1 MYAVVDLETTGS
13 HPSHDNI
20 IEIAVYL
27 HNGET
32 VTDQFCSLLNPGHPI
47 PPFISKLTGIT
58 NEMVA
63 DAPSFSD
70 IAQQLSEFIKGRI
83 FVAHNVQFDHSFLK
97 QSLIRHGYDL
107 EGEMLCTIKAGRAL
121 VPGLASYKLSSLC
134 RSLDIQLIN
143 AHRAYADA
151 LATAHVLT
159 VLNER
164 ANGNLQ
170 PYHYQKEARKNP
182 SRIPEESLDA
192 LPSQA
197 GILFFSAE
205 NGEILLVSG
214 SSNIRKKAWSL
225 VKRFHHKR
233 LLPLATEATSV
244 SYEITGSEI
253 LASVLEIQHCKV
265 SKPKFNRSHKGYE
278 SRCVI
283 TDIVDDQGLLHLQI
297 TSHKPG
303 ENRYRT
309 FSSNTEARKILKE
322 AQKKFNIINEY
333 NTGMSKLQL
342 DDLPSHNQ
350 KSEKALEWI
359 SGGKKTV
366 IVHDKLTQSGEHTLF
381 WLEDEVVIGYTTLGV
396 RETLPSHESLREQ
409 LILLPDD
416 PAIYRTISRQVSRG
430 KIRKITKV
438 EQA

>member
-27 HNGET
+27 HDGEN
-32 VTDQFCSLLNPGHPI
+32 VTDKFCSLLNPGHPI

-58 NEMVA
+58 NDMVA
-63 DAPSFSD
+63 NAPTFSD
-70 IAQQLSEFIKGRI
+70 IAQQLSEFLRGRV

-97 QSLIRHGYDL
+97 QSLLRHGHDL
-107 EGEMLCTIKAGRAL
+107 ECEMLCTIKAGRAL
-121 VPGLASYKLSSLC
+121 IPGLASYKLSSLC
-134 RSLDIQLIN
+134 KALDIQLNN

-164 ANGNLQ
+164 AKGNLN
-170 PYHYQKEARKNP
+170 PYHYQKEVRKNP

-197 GILFFSAE
+197 GLLFFLAE
-205 NGEILLVSG
+205 NGEVLLVSG

-233 LLPLATEATSV
+233 LLPLATEAASV

-253 LASVLEIQHCKV
+253 LASVLEIQNCKD
-265 SKPKFNRSHKGYE
+265 SKPKFNRLNKGFE

-283 TDIVDDQGLLHLQI
+283 TDVVDDQGLLHLQI
-297 TSHKPG
+297 ASHKTG
-303 ENRYRT
+303 GNRYRT
-309 FSSNTEARKILKE
+309 FSSNTEARRILKE
-322 AQKKFNIINEY
+322 AQKKFNIINEF
-333 NTGMSKLQL
+333 NTGASKLQL
-342 DDLPSHNQ
+342 DDLPTHNE

-359 SGGKKTV
+359 SGGRKTL
-366 IVHDKLTQSGEHTLF
+366 ILHDKLAQSGEHTLF
-381 WLEDEVVIGYTTLGV
+381 WLEDEVVKGYKTMGV
-396 RETLPSHESLREQ
+396 RETLTSHETLREQ
-409 LILLPDD
+409 LISLPDD

-430 KIRKITKV
+430 KVRKITKV

>member
-63 DAPSFSD
+63 NAPSFSE
-70 IAQQLSEFIKGRI
+70 IALQLSELLKGRI

-97 QSLIRHGYDL
+97 QSLLRHGHDL

-121 VPGLASYKLSSLC
+121 IPGLASYKLSSLC
-134 RSLDIQLIN
+134 RALDIQLNN

-151 LATAHVLT
+151 LATANVLT

-164 ANGNLQ
+164 ANGNLK
-170 PYHYQKEARKNP
+170 PYHYQKEVRKNP

-197 GILFFSAE
+197 GLVFFAAD
-205 NGEILLVSG
+205 NGETILVSG

-233 LLPLATEATSV
+233 LLPLATEAVNV

-253 LASVLEIQHCKV
+253 LATVLEIQHCKDP
-265 SKPKFNRSHKGYE
+265 KPKFNRSHKGYE
-278 SRCVI
+278 SRSMI
-283 TDIVDDQGLLHLQI
+283 TDMVDNEGLLHLQI
-297 TSHKPG
+297 ANHKPG

-309 FSSNTEARKILKE
+309 FSSNTEARRVLKD
-322 AQKKFNIINEY
+322 AIKKFNIINEN
-333 NTGMSKLQL
+333 NTGLSRLQL
-342 DDLPSHNQ
+342 DDVSTHNQ
-350 KSEKALEWI
+350 KSEMALEWI
-359 SGGKKTV
+359 ADGKKTL
-366 IVHDKLTQSGEHTLF
+366 IVHDKLTQGGEHTLF
-381 WLEDEVVIGYTTLGV
+381 WIEDEVVKGYKTLGI
-396 RETLPSHESLREQ
+396 RENLPSHESLREQ
-409 LILLPDD
+409 LISLPDD
-416 PAIYRTISRQVSRG
+416 PAIYRAISRQISRG

-438 EQA
+438 E

>member
-27 HNGET
+27 HDGDN
-32 VTDQFCSLLNPGHPI
+32 VTDQFCSLLNPGHLI

-58 NEMVA
+58 NDMVA
-63 DAPSFSD
+63 DAPTFSD

-97 QSLIRHGYDL
+97 QSLLRHGLYL

-121 VPGLASYKLSSLC
+121 IPGLASYKLSSLC
-134 RSLDIQLIN
+134 KALDIQLNN

-164 ANGNLQ
+164 AKGNLT
-170 PYHYQKEARKNP
+170 PYHYQKEVRKNP
-182 SRIPEESLDA
+182 SRVPEESLDA

-197 GILFFSAE
+197 GLLFFLSE
-205 NGEILLVSG
+205 NGEVLLVSG

-233 LLPLATEATSV
+233 LLPLATEAASV

-253 LASVLEIQHCKV
+253 LASVLEIQHCKD
-265 SKPKFNRSHKGYE
+265 SKPKFNRSYKGYE

-283 TDIVDDQGLLHLQI
+283 TDVVDNQGLLHLQI
-297 TSHKPG
+297 ANHKTG

-309 FSSNTEARKILKE
+309 FSSNTEARRILNE
-322 AQKKFNIINEY
+322 AQKKFNIINEF
-333 NTGMSKLQL
+333 NTGASKLQL
-342 DDLPSHNQ
+342 DDLPTHNE

-359 SGGKKTV
+359 SAGRKTL
-366 IVHDKLTQSGEHTLF
+366 ILHDKLTQSGEHTLF
-381 WLEDEVVIGYTTLGV
+381 LLEDEVVKGYKTLGV
-396 RETLPSHESLREQ
+396 RETLTSHETLREQ
-409 LILLPDD
+409 LISLPDD
-416 PAIYRTISRQVSRG
+416 PGIYRTISRHVSRG

>member
-27 HNGET
+27 HDGDS

-63 DAPSFSD
+63 DAPTFSD

-97 QSLIRHGYDL
+97 QSLLRHGHDL

-121 VPGLASYKLSSLC
+121 IPGLASYKLSSLC
-134 RSLDIQLIN
+134 KALDIQLNN

-159 VLNER
+159 VLNDR
-164 ANGNLQ
+164 AKGNLI
-170 PYHYQKEARKNP
+170 PYHYQKDVRKNP

-197 GILFFSAE
+197 GLLFFKTE
-205 NGEILLVSG
+205 NGDILLVSG

-233 LLPLATEATSV
+233 LLPLATEAASV
-244 SYEITGSEI
+244 SYKITGSEI
-253 LASVLEIQHCKV
+253 LASVLEIQHCKE
-265 SKPKFNRSHKGYE
+265 SKPKFNRSQKNHE
-278 SRCVI
+278 SRCII
-283 TDIVDDQGLLHLQI
+283 TDIVDEQGLLHIQI
-297 TSHKPG
+297 ANPKIGQNH
-303 ENRYRT
+303 YRT
-309 FSSNTEARKILKE
+309 FSSNTEARRILKE
-322 AQKKFNIINEY
+322 AQKKFNIINEF
-333 NTGMSKLQL
+333 NAGTSKLQL
-342 DDLPSHNQ
+342 DDLPTHN
-350 KSEKALEWI
+350 EKTEQALEWI
-359 SGGKKTV
+359 ASGKKTL
-366 IVHDKLTQSGEHTLF
+366 IVHDKITQSGEHTLF
-381 WLEDEVVIGYTTLGV
+381 WLEDEVVKGYKTLGV
-396 RETLPSHESLREQ
+396 REALPSPEMLRE
-409 LILLPDD
+409 LLTSLPDD
-416 PAIYRTISRQVSRG
+416 PAIYRTIARQISRG

-438 EQA
+438 DPA

>member
-27 HNGET
+27 HNGES

-63 DAPSFSD
+63 HAPSFSE
-70 IAQQLSEFIKGRI
+70 IAQEISEFLSGRI

-97 QSLIRHGYDL
+97 QSLLRHGHDL
-107 EGEMLCTIKAGRAL
+107 ECEMLCTIKAGRAL

-134 RSLDIQLIN
+134 KALDIQLNN

-151 LATAHVLT
+151 LATANLLT
-159 VLNER
+159 LLNER
-164 ANGNLQ
+164 AKGNLQ

-197 GILFFSAE
+197 GLLFFKAE
-205 NGEILLVSG
+205 NGEILLISG

-233 LLPLATEATSV
+233 LLPLATEAVSV

-253 LASVLEIQHCKV
+253 LASILEIQHCKEY
-265 SKPKFNRSHKGYE
+265 KPKLNRSLKGFE
-278 SRCVI
+278 GRCMI
-283 TDIVDDQGLLHLQI
+283 TDIVDEQGLLYMQI
-297 TSHKPG
+297 ANHKPG
-303 ENRYRT
+303 ESRHRT
-309 FSSNTEARKILKE
+309 FASNTEARRILKE
-322 AQKKFNIINEY
+322 AQKKFNIINEF
-333 NTGMSKLQL
+333 NAGVAKLQL

-350 KSEKALEWI
+350 KSEMALEWI
-359 SGGKKTV
+359 SFAKRTL
-366 IVHDKLTQSGEHTLF
+366 IVHDKLTQSGEHTMF
-381 WLEDEVVIGYTTLGV
+381 WLEDEVVKGYKTLGS
-396 RETLPSHESLREQ
+396 RENLPSHESLRDQ

-416 PAIYRTISRQVSRG
+416 PAIYRTISRQISRG